1 MRERRIE
8 HQIADTIDAIARAA
22 RRAPAGPA
30 VREDPA
36 DRDVA
41 VEMVREAA
49 VPPPAGV
56 RNAEAATSL
65 ARNRVRRAT

>member
-1 MRERRIE
+1 MKERPSE

-22 RRAPAGPA
+22 RRAPAGLA

-49 VPPPAGV
+49 APVGV
-56 RNAEAATSL
+56 RNAEAATSP
-65 ARNRVRRAT
+65 ARNRVRRET